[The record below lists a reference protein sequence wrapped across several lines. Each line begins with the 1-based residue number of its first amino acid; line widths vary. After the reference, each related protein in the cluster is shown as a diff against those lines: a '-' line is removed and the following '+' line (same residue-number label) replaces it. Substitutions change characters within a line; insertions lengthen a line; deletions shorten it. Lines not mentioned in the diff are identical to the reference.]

1 MLIPSLLGDHAGGL
15 SSLSRGM
22 NANSQ
27 LNFIKGIF
35 ESKSIKMNIRSF

>member
-1 MLIPSLLGDHAGGL
+1 MLIPSDWETLQPDE

-27 LNFIKGIF
+27 LNTQRKRPRA
-35 ESKSIKMNIRSF
+35 KSIKRDEC

>member
-1 MLIPSLLGDHAGGL
+1 MLIPSENVDSEALE

-27 LNFIKGIF
+27 HHR
-35 ESKSIKMNIRSF
+35 EAPHRDHKSIKRDEC